1 SELKIYGLSLCFI
14 LFKARSSASLEE
26 TFGIL
31 LLYLKVASL
40 ALLYQSTSSILYPA
54 LYSLSCLVLFAVLPQ
69 PPYYGPGEI
78 IPLNKEALDV
88 FIGSSTTK
96 ASSKPEVRVLLLD
109 VLWSSRCLNFQAVV
123 ASLSLKYTTPQIK
136 FGKISE
142 SLPMFAFQAVWLVL
156 EYKLVLTAF
165 RFLCYFS
172 NLYKLGRID
181 LDEDPSYESRFKVDA
196 SPTSLQLPTL
206 ILFVDGVEKARLPNA
221 RSDSNENA
229 LSMWNRSEE
238 SVVCAFDLKKYYS
251 DSASA
256 LD

>member
-1 SELKIYGLSLCFI
+1 M
-14 LFKARSSASLEE
+14 
-26 TFGIL
+26 

-78 IPLNKEALDV
+78 IPLNNEALDV

-136 FGKISE
+136 F
-142 SLPMFAFQAVWLVL
+142 
-156 EYKLVLTAF
+156 
-165 RFLCYFS
+165 
-172 NLYKLGRID
+172 GRID

-229 LSMWNRSEE
+229 LSMWNRSEVN
-238 SVVCAFDLKKYYS
+238 SSFTPRPGWLR
-251 DSASA
+251 
-256 LD
+256 